1 MSKTKMLHY
10 IRRISFLLSLGFL
23 SFLNAQSLEKLEA
36 VTARYETLNDF
47 LSDPSAIE
55 EYRIVLKLYLKEEI
69 VFDPV
74 FDRFFEQIKDLA
86 EKIPEFAEVAWKK
99 NPDWQ
104 KEIYSIKGEH
114 SGTGLEIKRDASLG
128 AIDRIKIQAAR
139 GSGYLLGLSDEQR
152 NIEIK
157 KFVAEFENFEIEQ
170 ERIRDVAGF
179 LRPEQFASLSRSA
192 KAEYKQ
198 KMGMNRTALLLL
210 KKNEDHMRKRLAFMS
225 GDLAY
230 DLMND
235 ERVSDKLFSGDADI
249 IATELEKFGN
259 FKNFQKIGIAE
270 KFKIPSR
277 MLEYLSFDSETL
289 RDFVKS
295 YQSGI
300 ENMKEFQKIADPRM
314 SPGLVTKI
322 QDLHAAGIEM
332 SAIRNHLDDT
342 HKEELDAWVLQSE
355 KVREGKKDFRNH
367 FEQSNRYFFYELH
380 EDATRA
386 TLRLKNQAGTEL
398 FFKPS
403 PRAFHAFFAGRKKG
417 ECVGGATSGSL
428 TPRRW
433 AVHALEGARTIFVE
447 NGDGKMEGYVGLTPI
462 KNEKTGEI
470 SSVVDIMSHAIKG
483 DIILKDKEG
492 VVGKKSFFDE
502 FIEEEYRRHP
512 HDYLVISDGNSV
524 SMNVGAGQV
533 VQEAP
538 AYVENVVV
546 GKPVD
551 FSPVDPMS
559 EKIVGLYSSGMY
571 GGGMIYDGMKKDGT
585 KVLRLI
591 PSYDQKKKSKAELE
605 EQLVLRLIK
614 NELIGDKDSVW
625 KIARN
630 SGVRLKSLGH
640 YRVLSFNFR
649 NSEASSVEQ
658 FSKTFLKYASEI
670 YGPDFD
676 PFSFQRSGPLFLIG
690 RMNAADAFSQDHLV
704 ESLLLMRNDVKG
716 ALEEERA
723 PHLGWDFIQ
732 AQKKHL
738 NKDPEWRSMLEGFF
752 QGYLEKGED
761 VLDLKSGHMQ
771 TFKKLIDLDVAFYE
785 RNINPKF
792 LETEILKISRDRR
805 RIEDRIDN
813 MAQFPQLALEA
824 HPSSKAFFEIELM
837 RLVDEA
843 KDLKDREVW
852 TILNLKDVAKIF
864 NEYPNAL
871 LRLIEVADQSGDL
884 VTLFSIAKNQ
894 DTALARFPQVKEALG
909 LALDKCI
916 SSQKKDFSYLVKVV
930 NGRTETAAS
939 FRKVFYKFPNALLK
953 LMELNDMFLHFLIVK
968 NEVFEKDLNFK
979 NMFVEDYLFQPK
991 GKKAVSRALEYNRI
1005 QFVAP
1010 LMKIKQKERVK
1021 ALLNKAKDS
1030 CRSLL
1035 RFVNP
1040 F

>member
-10 IRRISFLLSLGFL
+10 IRRISFLLSLVFS
-23 SFLNAQSLEKLEA
+23 SFLGAQSLEKLEA

-74 FDRFFEQIKDLA
+74 FDRFFEQIKDIA
-86 EKIPEFAEVAWKK
+86 EKIPEFAQAAWKK

-139 GSGYLLGLSDEQR
+139 GSGYLSGLSDEQR
-152 NIEIK
+152 NIEIQ

-170 ERIRDVAGF
+170 EQIRNVSGF
-179 LRPEQFASLSRSA
+179 LRPEQFASLSRAA

-198 KMGMNRTALLLL
+198 KMGLNKTALLLL
-210 KKNEDHMRKRLAFMS
+210 KKNEDHMRKRLAFVS
-225 GDLAY
+225 ADLAY
-230 DLMND
+230 DLIND

-249 IATELEKFGN
+249 IAKELEKFRN
-259 FKNFQKIGIAE
+259 FKNFHSIGIAN
-270 KFKIPSR
+270 KHKIPSR
-277 MLEYLSFDSETL
+277 MLEYLSFSSETL
-289 RDFVKS
+289 YEFVKS

-322 QDLHAAGIEM
+322 QDLHAVGIEM
-332 SAIRNHLDDT
+332 SAIRGHLDET
-342 HKEELDAWVLQSE
+342 HKEELDAWVSQSE
-355 KVREGKKDFRNH
+355 KVREEKKDFRNH
-367 FEQSNRYFFYELH
+367 FEKSNRYFFYELH

-403 PRAFHAFFAGRKKG
+403 PRAFHAIFAGRKKG

-571 GGGMIYDGMKKDGT
+571 SGGMIYDGMKKDGT

-591 PSYDQKKKSKAELE
+591 PSYDQKKKSKPELE

-614 NELIGDKDSVW
+614 SELIGDKDSVW

-630 SGVRLKSLGH
+630 SGVRLKSLNH
-640 YRVLSFNFR
+640 YRMFSYHLR
-649 NSEASSVEQ
+649 NSQGSSVEQ
-658 FSKTFLKYASEI
+658 FSKTFLKVGAEI
-670 YGPDFD
+670 HGPEFD
-676 PFSFQRSGPLFLIG
+676 PLSFQKNEALFLIG
-690 RMNAADAFSQDHLV
+690 RMNAADAFSRDHISD
-704 ESLLLMRNDVKG
+704 SLRLMRNDVKA
-716 ALEEERA
+716 ALEEERS
-723 PHLGWDFIQ
+723 PHLGWDFFQ
-732 AQKKHL
+732 AKKKYL
-738 NKDPEWRSMLEGFF
+738 EKDPVWIALLEGFY
-752 QGYLEKGED
+752 QGYIEKGEN
-761 VLDLKSGHMQ
+761 VFDLKSGHMQ
-771 TFKKLIDLDVAFYE
+771 NFNKLIDLDVAFYE

-852 TILNLKDVAKIF
+852 TILNLNDVAKVF

-884 VTLFSIAKNQ
+884 VTLFSIAKNE
-894 DTALARFPQVKEALG
+894 DTALSRYPQVKEALG
-909 LALDKCI
+909 HALDRCI

-930 NGRTETAAS
+930 NGRGETAAS
-939 FRKVFYKFPNALLK
+939 FRKVFYQFPNALLK
-953 LMELNDMFLHFLIVK
+953 FMELNDMFLHFLIVK
-968 NEVFEKDLNFK
+968 NELFEKDLNFK

-991 GKKAVSRALEYNRI
+991 GKKALARALEYNRI

-1010 LMKIKQKERVK
+1010 LVKIKQKERVK

-1035 RFVNP
+1035 RLVNP

>member
-1 MSKTKMLHY
+1 MSKTEMLSL
-10 IRRISFLLSLGFL
+10 IRRGLFFFCLGLSLSL
-23 SFLNAQSLEKLEA
+23 SAQSLEKLEV
-36 VTARYETLNDF
+36 VTSRYETLNDF
-47 LSDPSAIE
+47 LNDPSAIE
-55 EYRIVLKLYLKEEI
+55 EYRIVLKLYLKEEV

-86 EKIPEFAEVAWKK
+86 EKIPEFAKAAWKK
-99 NPDWQ
+99 NPNWQ

-114 SGTGLEIKRDASLG
+114 SGTGLEIKRDASLS

-139 GSGYLLGLSDEQR
+139 GSGYLSGLSDEQR

-170 ERIRDVAGF
+170 ERIRNVAGF
-179 LRPEQFASLSRSA
+179 LRPEQFASLSRAA

-198 KMGMNRTALLLL
+198 KMGLNKTALLLL
-210 KKNEDHMRKRLAFMS
+210 KKNQEYMRKRLAFVS
-225 GDLAY
+225 ADLAY

-235 ERVSDKLFSGDADI
+235 EIVSDKLFSGDADI
-249 IATELEKFGN
+249 IAKELEKFGN
-259 FKNFQKIGIAE
+259 FKNFQTIGIAE

-277 MLEYLSFDSETL
+277 MLEYLSFSSETL
-289 RDFVKS
+289 NDFVNS
-295 YQSGI
+295 YKSGI

-322 QDLHAAGIEM
+322 QDFHAEGIEM
-332 SAIRNHLDDT
+332 SAIRALLDET
-342 HKEELDAWVLQSE
+342 HRAELDSWVSDSE
-355 KVREGKKDFRNH
+355 KVREEKKEFRDL
-367 FEQSNRYFFYELH
+367 FENSNRYFFYELH
-380 EDATRA
+380 EDTTRA

-398 FFKPS
+398 FFKPT

-433 AVHALEGARTIFVE
+433 AVHALEGAQTIFVE
-447 NGDGKMEGYVGLTPI
+447 SGDGKMEGYVGLTPI
-462 KNEKTGEI
+462 RNEKTGEV

-492 VVGKKSFFDE
+492 FVGKKSFFDE

-524 SMNVGAGQV
+524 SMNVGAAQV

-546 GKPVD
+546 GKPGD

-559 EKIVGLYSSGMY
+559 EKIVGLYSGGMY
-571 GGGMIYDGMKKDGT
+571 SGGMIYDGMKKDGT

-591 PSYDQKKKSKAELE
+591 PSYEQKKKSRAELE
-605 EQLVLRLIK
+605 EQLILRLIK
-614 NELIGDKDSVW
+614 SELIGDKDSLW

-630 SGVRLKSLGH
+630 SGVRLKSLNY
-640 YRVLSFNFR
+640 YRMFSYSLR
-649 NSEASSVEQ
+649 NLQASSVDQ
-658 FSKTFLKYASEI
+658 FTKTFMKVGAEI
-670 YGPDFD
+670 HGPEFD
-676 PFSFQRSGPLFLIG
+676 PVSFAKNEVLFLIG
-690 RMNAADAFSQDHLV
+690 RLNAVDAFSQKHIN
-704 ESLLLMRNDVKG
+704 ESLRMIRNDVKE
-716 ALEEERA
+716 ALQEERA

-732 AQKKHL
+732 AQKKYL
-738 NKDPEWRSMLEGFF
+738 NKDPEWSALLDGVF
-752 QGYLEKGED
+752 QGYLESGEN
-761 VLDLKSGHMQ
+761 VFDLKSSHMQ
-771 TFKKLIDLDVAFYE
+771 NFKKLMDLDVTFYE
-785 RNINPKF
+785 RNINSKY
-792 LETEILKISRDRR
+792 LETEILKIARDRR

-837 RLVDEA
+837 RLVDES

-852 TILNLKDVAKIF
+852 TILNLKDVAKVF
-864 NEYPNAL
+864 NDYPNAL
-871 LRLIEVADQSGDL
+871 LRLIEVAEQSGDL
-884 VTLFSIAKNQ
+884 VTLFSIAKNE
-894 DTALARFPQVKEALG
+894 DTALSKYPHVKESLG
-909 LALDKCI
+909 LALERCI
-916 SSQKKDFSYLVKVV
+916 SSQRKDFSYLVKVV
-930 NGRTETAAS
+930 NGRGETAAS
-939 FRKVFYKFPNALLK
+939 FRKVFYQFPNALLRF
-953 LMELNDMFLHFLIVK
+953 MELNDMFLHFLIVK

-979 NMFVEDYLFQPK
+979 NMFVEKYLFQPQ

-1010 LMKIKQKERVK
+1010 LMKAKRKERLQ
-1021 ALLNKAKDS
+1021 ALLIKAKGS

-1035 RFVNP
+1035 RFLNP